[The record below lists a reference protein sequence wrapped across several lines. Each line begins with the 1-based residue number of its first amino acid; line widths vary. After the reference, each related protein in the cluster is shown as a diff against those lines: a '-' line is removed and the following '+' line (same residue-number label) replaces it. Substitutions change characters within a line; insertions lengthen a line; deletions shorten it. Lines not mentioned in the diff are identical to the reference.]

1 MQRVLA
7 FVGLIACATVGFAQ
21 GTVNIALGSLHQF
34 HTFES
39 AQWPT
44 KPVTEVQKISGDKVT
59 IKLTSKEAKP
69 KLFIVDTETGNVAMR
84 SEEFIRDGSW
94 AVTSSSFLAVQQ
106 VDVQVSAPGGP
117 VDSATVEIQDGL
129 RKREELIDSKSAGK
143 ATFYFVQLGEVK
155 VTVKYRGKNGMAD
168 PVKQSFTI
176 SLERE
181 QPIPKLKIAL
191 PDGNSVASAEP
202 ANTEAPQAG
211 EKPTVN
217 DEKIPNAPEA
227 TKSGPVGNLLTT
239 LIGMGVVAAAAWY
252 ILKYMRENGDKV
264 QDTLKKLGADLPQAP
279 AADPDPAPI
288 TPIKPEPMQQIIL
301 DSAPVAPVAPTPTPT
316 GTPRLIATDGSAFDL
331 PEGETTVGREFG
343 NGLVVPSDTVSRR
356 HASLLKSG
364 STVSVTDHGSTNG
377 SWVNGMKVGGTVSLN
392 PGDQV
397 RFGSIEYRY
406 EG

>member
-1 MQRVLA
+1 LQRVLA
-7 FVGLIACATVGFAQ
+7 FVGFMVCSAAGFAQ

-34 HTFES
+34 HTFE
-39 AQWPT
+39 ATEWPT
-44 KPVTEVQKISGDKVT
+44 KPITDVQKISGDKVT

-69 KLFIVDTETGNVAMR
+69 KLFIVDTETGNVAMK

-181 QPIPKLKIAL
+181 QPIPTLKIAL

-202 ANTEAPQAG
+202 AKTEAPQAG
-211 EKPTVN
+211 EKSAVN
-217 DEKIPNAPEA
+217 DEKIPTAPEA

-239 LIGMGVVAAAAWY
+239 LVGMGVVAAVAWY

-279 AADPDPAPI
+279 SADPDPAPI
-288 TPIKPEPMQQIIL
+288 APIKPEPMQQIIL

-397 RFGSIEYRY
+397 RFGSIEYQY